1 MELIIDQP
9 VAALFPNLSI
19 GVLRGRVD
27 APKASFGDEIQ
38 VLRKEALQ
46 KLASLGAEALPTH
59 PNITAWREAYERFGV
74 KPKKFPPTHESLAKR
89 LLKSGTFPD
98 INPIVDVYLTN
109 QVAHLLPH
117 GGYDETTLTG
127 NVSLVVSPGGEIF
140 EPLGG
145 GSETTDPGEVVYR
158 DVGDIARVLTRRW
171 NYRDADATKI
181 TEDTKQFVLM
191 VESPSE
197 AIPADRVAAACH
209 DLADRYARCFE
220 GSFEFYVHNLRL

>member
-1 MELIIDQP
+1 MELVIDQQ
-9 VAALFPNLSI
+9 VAGVFPNLSI
-19 GVLRGRVD
+19 GVLRGKVD
-27 APKASFGDEIQ
+27 AQKASFGDEILA
-38 VLRKEALQ
+38 LREAALQ
-46 KLASLGAEALPTH
+46 KLSSLGAEALASH

-74 KPKKFPPTHESLAKR
+74 KPKKFPPTHESLARR
-89 LLKSGTFPD
+89 LLKSGTWPN

-127 NVSLVVSPGGEIF
+127 NVSLVASPGGEVF

-145 GSETTDPGEVVYR
+145 GSETTDAGEVVYR
-158 DVGDIARVLTRRW
+158 DGARVLTRRW
-171 NYRDADATKI
+171 NYRDADSTKI
-181 TEDTKQFVLM
+181 TESTAQFVLM

-220 GSFEFYVHNLRL
+220 GSFDFYVHTLRL

>member
-1 MELIIDQP
+1 MDLIVDQQ
-9 VAALFPNLSI
+9 VASVFPNLSI
-19 GVLRGRVD
+19 GVLHGKVD
-27 APKASFGDEIQ
+27 AQKPSFGDEILA
-38 VLRKEALQ
+38 LREGALQ
-46 KLASLGAEALPTH
+46 KLSSLGAEALPSH

-74 KPKKFPPTHESLAKR
+74 KAKKYPPTHESLAKR
-89 LLKSGTFPD
+89 LLKAGTWPN

-127 NVSLVVSPGGEIF
+127 DVSLVVSAGGEVF

-145 GSETTDPGEVVYR
+145 GSEATDAGEIVYR
-158 DVGDIARVLTRRW
+158 DGTRVLTRRW
-171 NYRDADATKI
+171 NYRDADSTKI
-181 TEDTKQFVLM
+181 TESTAHFVLM

-197 AIPADRVAAACH
+197 TIPADRVAAACQ

-220 GSFEFYVHNLRL
+220 GSFDFYVHTPRGL